1 MTSFSDRLKELR
13 KKNQLTQ
20 QELADKVGTNR
31 VNITKWET
39 GRTNPKIDD
48 LFTLAKALGTTTD
61 YLTSGVIIDVTDK
74 TEEERK
80 AILFDKLETM
90 YNTFQEMK
98 KSGLELE
105 KVHQLID
112 LTGNEPFYHNVAE
125 AIYSDKVDISLADRI
140 ANTFKEEENDLTRLA
155 GINTNSAPKDT
166 NKTDLD

>member
-13 KKNQLTQ
+13 KKNKLTQ

-39 GRTNPKIDD
+39 GRTSPNLND
-48 LFTLAKALGTTTD
+48 LSTLAKVLSTTTD
-61 YLTSGVIIDVTDK
+61 YLTSGQVVDVTDK

-80 AILFDKLETM
+80 AVLFDKLETM
-90 YNTFQEMK
+90 YNTFQDMK

-112 LTGNEPFYHNVAE
+112 LTGNEPFYHSLAD
-125 AIYSDKVDISLADRI
+125 AIYSDEIDVSLADRI
-140 ANTFKEEENDLTRLA
+140 AINFKDQENDLTRLA
-155 GINTNSAPKDT
+155 GLNTNSTPKQSNT
-166 NKTDLD
+166 TKSE